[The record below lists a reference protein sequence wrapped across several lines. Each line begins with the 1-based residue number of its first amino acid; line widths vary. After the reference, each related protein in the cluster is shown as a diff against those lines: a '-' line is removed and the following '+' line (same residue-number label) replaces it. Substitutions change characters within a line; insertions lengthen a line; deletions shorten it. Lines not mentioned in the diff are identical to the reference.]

1 MSDEFKYVLW
11 IAVAYIAARV
21 INNYVSV
28 KTLLGP
34 GV

>member
-1 MSDEFKYVLW
+1 MSDEMKYVLW

-21 INNYVSV
+21 VNNYINV
-28 KTLLGP
+28 KSLLGP

>member
-1 MSDEFKYVLW
+1 MSPELKYVLW

-21 INNYVSV
+21 VNNYVSV
-28 KTLLGP
+28 KSLLGP